1 MPGSL
6 QKPQANLAERNLIL
20 IAHRMMRKGCA
31 GAFAQIDL
39 CAGARRQFLMPGD
52 EIGVEVGLN
61 DMRDAQPALARH
73 VQIETD
79 VALRID
85 YGRYA
90 VGANQVGCV
99 RQATEIELFEDHR
112 RFEL

>member
-52 EIGVEVGLN
+52 EIRVQMSLN
-61 DMRDAQPALARH
+61 DMRDAQPALARN
-73 VQIETD
+73 VEIEAD

-85 YGRYA
+85 YGRYT
-90 VGANQVGCV
+90 VGADRIRCV